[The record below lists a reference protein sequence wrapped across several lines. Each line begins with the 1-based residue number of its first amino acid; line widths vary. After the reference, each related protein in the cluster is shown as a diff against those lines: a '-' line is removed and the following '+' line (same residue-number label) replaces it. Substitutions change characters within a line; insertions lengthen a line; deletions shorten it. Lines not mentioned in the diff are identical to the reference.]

1 MKKNTPLLLIFL
13 VVFINLL
20 GFGLLIPIL
29 PTFAVKELNLSE
41 TSIGIVISIYSLVQF
56 LLTPFFGTLS
66 DKYGR
71 RKIILLT
78 LFLNVIGY
86 IIFAF
91 SNSFFLLLIS
101 RIISGIGG
109 SSIGVA
115 QAYIA
120 DVTTKEERTRGM
132 GLIGVAFGLGF
143 VFGPVIG
150 GILSQFGYMLTGFVS
165 ASFSFLAFLFSIF
178 LLPESLKRESSE
190 EVIQRKLFDLKNLL
204 LVFKM
209 PITNS
214 LIIIFFVVTFSN
226 ANIFGTLPLL
236 GYSIYKL
243 TDLQIGYIFGIN
255 GIIGAFVQGFLL
267 HRLSKKY
274 KEEQLIIFGSFFM
287 MLGLSL
293 LPFGGNVWGLIFLGI
308 IFSFG
313 MGVLQPLLI
322 SMVSKYTSSKN
333 QGIVLGVNQ
342 SLSAL
347 GRMLG
352 PLWGGFSYQYFGY
365 QLPFL
370 TGGFFT
376 FIIWIYSIF
385 FLRKKLKNVFGT
397 IK

>member
-1 MKKNTPLLLIFL
+1 MKKNTPLILIFL

-41 TSIGIVISIYSLVQF
+41 TSIGIIIAVYSLVQF

-91 SNSFFLLLIS
+91 ANSFLLLILS

-120 DVTTKEERTRGM
+120 DVTTKDERTRGM

-143 VFGPVIG
+143 VFGPVMG
-150 GILSQFGYMLTGFVS
+150 GIFSQFGYMFTGFAS
-165 ASFSFLAFLFSIF
+165 ATFSLLAFLFSLF
-178 LLPESLKRESSE
+178 LLPESLKRESSDE
-190 EVIQRKLFDLKNLL
+190 IIQRKLFDIKNLL
-204 LVFKM
+204 LVFRM
-209 PITNS
+209 PLVNF
-214 LIIIFFVVTFSN
+214 LIIIFFIITFSN

-236 GYSIYKL
+236 GYSIYKIS
-243 TDLQIGYIFGIN
+243 DLQIGYIFGIN
-255 GIIGAFVQGFLL
+255 GIVGAFVQGYLL
-267 HRLSKKY
+267 HQLVKKY
-274 KEEQLIIFGSFFM
+274 REDQLITVGSFFM
-287 MLGLSL
+287 MIGLTL
-293 LPFGGNVWGLIFLGI
+293 LPFGINIYGLILIGI

-313 MGVLQPLLI
+313 MGILQPLLI

-333 QGIVLGVNQ
+333 QGVVLGVNQ

-370 TGGFFT
+370 TGGFLT
-376 FIIWIYSIF
+376 FIIWLYSIF
-385 FLRKKLKNVFGT
+385 IVKKKLKSFS
-397 IK
+397 KE